1 MRSLWILL
9 GALLVSACQ
18 AKELSAEHLDPDSV
32 PWELGFTEPNFMR
45 VWVEDSAVVDVDG
58 VLYRRV
64 GSGVAAGG
72 KSSNADAARGWRKG
86 IGGNEKT
93 VVGAKIP
100 VRIYVRWQSLV
111 EPQTY
116 QGWFEIPE
124 SARQILRDAVTK
136 DCLEYPE
143 VKDLRAGGAVQLGLA
158 PGGVVQIWVRDQ
170 CQRPIKVA
178 RGQATIEPKGPG
190 LGLSHGSYFPLEE
203 DAKRYIE
210 KYGIPY
216 GSW

>member
-1 MRSLWILL
+1 MRALWILL
-9 GALLVSACQ
+9 GTLLLSACQ
-18 AKELSAEHLDPDSV
+18 ATELSAGRSDPNSV

-45 VWVEDSAVVDVDG
+45 VWVEDSAVIDVDG

-72 KSSNADAARGWRKG
+72 KNSSADAARGWRKG
-86 IGGNEKT
+86 IGGNERT

-124 SARQILRDAVTK
+124 SARQIMRDAVTK
-136 DCLEYPE
+136 DCPEYPE
-143 VKDLRAGGAVQLGLA
+143 LKELRAGGSVQLGLA

-170 CQRPIKVA
+170 CQRPVKVA
-178 RGQATIEPKGPG
+178 RGQAEIESKGPA
-190 LGLSHGSYFPLEE
+190 LGLSGGSYFPLD
-203 DAKRYIE
+203 DASKRYVE